1 MAVDGMKIC
10 ISGLSGSGKNSV
22 GKLAAKA
29 LGFRLVNPTFKTI
42 AAKQK
47 MKLMEFQ
54 KKAENDHSIDRKFDE
69 ALVKEAGMGDCV
81 VTTWLGPWVIKD
93 ATLRVWLFAPH
104 SVRASRVGKRDGMGA
119 DEASRHVSDR
129 DASNHERYMKVYGIN
144 IYDHSGFDLIINS
157 ERFAPEQSAQIV
169 AAAAGAIGKRANQ
182 PAKKKPKSKR

>member
-1 MAVDGMKIC
+1 MEVDGMKIC

-54 KKAENDHSIDRKFDE
+54 KKAENDHSIDKKFDE
-69 ALVKEAGMGDCV
+69 ALVKEASGRDCV

-104 SVRASRVGKRDGMGA
+104 IVRASRVGKRDGMGA

-157 ERFAPEQSAQIV
+157 ERFAPEQSAAII
-169 AAAAGAIGKRANQ
+169 AAAAMGVENKKEEPKGKKI
-182 PAKKKPKSKR
+182 PKKR